1 MAERTLQNDE
11 NFRIFFHRG
20 HNYTHDEIKKEWII
34 SNADIMT
41 RCYESMLSS
50 FYTEWRGSETEK
62 DKYTRAEY
70 MNSLAWVYADVDQGM
85 DANGIVQ
92 LSVSSYSRIR
102 LIKGTPAAFI
112 RILCF
117 GPLCTV
123 PQKELRGLILVPL
136 KRHSYSVCLV
146 CPLIRTN

>member
-1 MAERTLQNDE
+1 
-11 NFRIFFHRG
+11 
-20 HNYTHDEIKKEWII
+20 
-34 SNADIMT
+34 MT
-41 RCYESMLSS
+41 RCCESMLSS
-50 FYTEWRGSETEK
+50 FYMNDEALKQKKTN
-62 DKYTRAEY
+62 TRAEY
-70 MNSLAWVYADVDQGM
+70 MNSLAWAYADVDQGM

-92 LSVSSYSRIR
+92 LSVSSYCRIR